1 MSKLKELRE
10 KMARIATNARA
21 KLDEIKDDTTEERA
35 AEIEGE
41 FDTMMA
47 DHAKLEK
54 QAERE
59 EKLEKAERS
68 ANAGDERRPR
78 GDGDE
83 GRGVDENEPV
93 TYRSAFGEMIRC
105 AGDLS
110 ALPQEVREV
119 LKLGASGEFRAQS
132 TTTGAAGG
140 YTVPE
145 ELESSLIQAMADFGP
160 MYDEDICTV
169 LTTTSGNPIPMPTL
183 DDTNKSGDAHTEGG
197 EPKDDGSGDIEF
209 GRFTLNAHAF
219 NTPFVKF
226 SLELA
231 QDSILA
237 METLI
242 KTLLGER
249 LGVIANRQ
257 LTLGAGGGGVA
268 GIVPAAPLGKETASN
283 TAITSDEILELIHS
297 VNPAYR
303 RSPKARAMFNDT
315 TLLAVRKLKDGQGNY
330 LITEAPDGTGRL
342 RVGAVSVPYSVNQ
355 EMQSIE
361 ANAKPM
367 LFGDFS
373 KYYVRKVGSPILGVM
388 KERFWPNV
396 GIAGLIR
403 FDGGLGDERAIK
415 HLATPA

>member
-68 ANAGDERRPR
+68 ANAGDERRPH

-93 TYRSAFGEMIRC
+93 TYRSAFGEMLRS

-119 LKLGASGEFRAQS
+119 LRQGIAEFRAQS
-132 TTTGAAGG
+132 TATGAAGG
-140 YTVPE
+140 FTVPE
-145 ELESSLIQAMADFGP
+145 ELESGLIQAMADFGP

-169 LTTTSGNPIPMPTL
+169 LTTTGGNPIPMPTI
-183 DDTNKSGDAHTEGG
+183 DDTDKSGDAHTEGG

-209 GRFTLNAHAF
+209 GRFTLNAYAF

-283 TAITSDEILELIHS
+283 AAITSDEILEFIHS

-303 RSPKARAMFNDT
+303 RSPKARAMFNDN

-355 EMQSIE
+355 EMQSIQ

-415 HLATPA
+415 HLAMPG